1 MKQFF
6 YVLVVINLVFLVW
19 KFGIDQRNSLVDE
32 INDQHLDVAGA
43 VQGAN
48 GVPANAEYE
57 MLPTEP
63 ETADPAAAEPAAD
76 AAALPG
82 AASSR
87 GCFEVGPVQD
97 RETAEA
103 YLALLGQT
111 AKGARI
117 VIRAGDVPDGWWV
130 VYPKATTLE
139 AARANRQMVLN
150 RGIRETWLFEQGPL
164 KNAIS
169 LGLYQTREEA
179 LKQQQLLVEQGLPV
193 KVEPRSVRGD
203 VFWIKIP
210 WTKLPLLLEEAI
222 HTLNSQDPGLR
233 MPAPLACQ

>member
-6 YVLVVINLVFLVW
+6 YVLVVVNLVFLVW

-32 INDQHLDVAGA
+32 INDQHLDVA
-43 VQGAN
+43 VQGDS

-57 MLPTEP
+57 MLPTSP
-63 ETADPAAAEPAAD
+63 ETADPAVAESGD
-76 AAALPG
+76 AAALPE
-82 AASSR
+82 AASRR

-97 RETAEA
+97 RDTAEA
-103 YLALLGQT
+103 YLGLLSQT
-111 AKGARI
+111 AKGARL

-164 KNAIS
+164 KNAVS

-179 LKQQQLLVEQGLPV
+179 IKQQQLLVEQGLPV
-193 KVEPRSVRGD
+193 KVEPRLVRGD
-203 VFWIKIP
+203 VFWIKMP

>member
-6 YVLVVINLVFLVW
+6 YVLVVLNLVFLVW

-32 INDQHLDVAGA
+32 INDQHLDVE
-43 VQGAN
+43 VQGDS

-57 MLPTEP
+57 MLPTSP
-63 ETADPAAAEPAAD
+63 ETADPAVAELAG
-76 AAALPG
+76 AAALPEE
-82 AASSR
+82 ASSR

-103 YLALLGQT
+103 YLGLLSQT
-111 AKGARI
+111 AKGARL

-164 KNAIS
+164 KNAVS

-179 LKQQQLLVEQGLPV
+179 IKQQQLLVEQGLPV
-193 KVEPRSVRGD
+193 KVEPRLVRGD
-203 VFWIKIP
+203 VFWIKMP